1 MAKHIVEAM
10 LPEHDAKIHKLSGCP
25 ESMRKKAVAQ
35 GKVMTVMLQEMCAF
49 TKNAGDTFFAPS
61 SIIQTPKLFFSAIIR
76 QDRYAMGLE
85 RH

>member
-1 MAKHIVEAM
+1 MNINEDMRAKPRAWYNVGWMPIIDE
-10 LPEHDAKIHKLSGCP
+10 E
-25 ESMRKKAVAQ
+25 KAVAQ

-85 RH
+85 LH